1 MTNAQ
6 QVFELAMHLMD
17 ETNEATGKADTADTK
32 EYKNRAIPILNV
44 LRVECYPYSDTY
56 EIAEPGKRPVCP
68 EIAEGDF
75 QTPIAMDDGIC
86 QGVLPYG
93 LAARLLLGEDDEK
106 ASFFQQCYQEK
117 LAQLAQALP
126 TAAGDIEDLYGGIEY
141 GEFGHW

>member
-17 ETNEATGKADTADTK
+17 ETNESTGAADTADTK
-32 EYKNRAIPILNV
+32 EYKNRTIAILNI

-56 EIAEPGKRPVCP
+56 EIVEPGRRPICP
-68 EIAEGDF
+68 EIPDF
-75 QTPIAMDDGIC
+75 KTPIEMDDGIC

-106 ASFFQQCYQEK
+106 ASFFQQCYEQK
-117 LAQLAQALP
+117 LAQLAQSLP
-126 TAAGDIEDLYGGIEY
+126 TVAGDIEDLYGGIEH
-141 GEFGHW
+141 GQFSHW